1 MSRRGATALVVLASV
16 LLVGASLA
24 AYGRIA
30 LFDADRFADRA
41 AASLQDPSVR
51 TLIGERVT
59 DDVVLRNEAD
69 LLAARPII
77 ESAVSGIVGGG
88 AFRSL
93 FRRAVVDAHRAIFD
107 HDRNTVTLTLADVG
121 TVVAAALEKVNPTLA
136 ADLDAEKRVVLVK
149 ESIGG
154 VTGGLVRFGER
165 LRVLAY
171 VLAALTLAAGGAALA
186 VSPDRRR
193 TAVQLGLGV
202 AAAGIAIV
210 VIYTVARAIVV
221 DRLSGPDTRAATA
234 GVWDAFLGDLR
245 ALGWLLAG
253 SGAVVAAAAA
263 SLIQPIAIE
272 GSLRAAWRVA
282 TTDPE
287 ETWLRLLRAAALVA
301 AGVLLIA
308 QPLAALQIAVT
319 LAGVYL
325 LYSGLES
332 VLRMVYRP
340 RDADAGAAEEEAPR
354 PRRRRSLRAAVPLV
368 AALLIAAGVAAFAL
382 GGGTEAP
389 AQAAITRCNGSAA
402 LCDRRL
408 DEVVLPA
415 THNSMSVPLPGWFSA
430 MVERPIGGQL
440 EDGIRG
446 LLIDTHYADR
456 LPNGRTRTFF
466 GSKEDQRRTIAQD
479 GLSEDSVDAALRLR
493 ERLGF
498 RGEGKRGMYLCH
510 SFCELGA
517 TTLAAGLEDIHQF
530 LATHPAEVV
539 VVVNQDYVT
548 PADFV
553 EAVGDAGLTRYV
565 FKGLARE
572 PWPTLREMIERNERL
587 VLLAENRAGAAP
599 WYQLAYERLMEETPY
614 DFSRASQLTATPTT
628 CPPNRGPAGAPL
640 FLINHW
646 VTTDPVPRP
655 SDAAKVNAY
664 GPLLARARAC
674 ERIRD
679 HLPNLLAVNFYK
691 RGDLFRV
698 VDELNGIRAP

>member
-24 AYGRIA
+24 AYARIA
-30 LFDADRFADRA
+30 LFDADNFADRA
-41 AASLQDPSVR
+41 AASLQEPSVR
-51 TLIGERVT
+51 TLIAERVT

-121 TVVAAALEKVNPTLA
+121 TVVAAALEKVNPRLA
-136 ADLDAEKRVVLVK
+136 ADLDAQKRVVLVK

-165 LRVLAY
+165 LRVLAW
-171 VLAALTLAAGGAALA
+171 VLAALTLAAAGAALA
-186 VSPDRRR
+186 LSRDRRR
-193 TAVQLGLGV
+193 TAAQLGLGV

-210 VIYTVARAIVV
+210 VVYTVARAIVV
-221 DRLSGPDTRAATA
+221 DRVSGPDSRAATA

-253 SGAVVAAAAA
+253 SGAVVAAAAS

-282 TTDPE
+282 TTDPNA
-287 ETWLRLLRAAALVA
+287 TWLRLLRAAALVA

-325 LYSGLES
+325 LYE
-332 VLRMVYRP
+332 RP
-340 RDADAGAAEEEAPR
+340 RVGPATGLPPGGRRAGTAEEEAPR

-368 AALLIAAGVAAFAL
+368 AGLLIAAGVAAFAL

-456 LPNGRTRTFF
+456 LANGRTRTFF
-466 GSKEDQRRTIAQD
+466 GGKDEQLRTIAHD

-517 TTLAAGLEDIHQF
+517 TPLAAGLEDIHQF
-530 LATHPAEVV
+530 LVTHPAEVV

-565 FKGLARE
+565 FKGLSGK
-572 PWPTLREMIERNERL
+572 PWPTLREMIERNQRL

-599 WYQLAYERLMEETPY
+599 WYQLAYERLMQETPF

-628 CPPNRGPAGAPL
+628 CPPNRGPADAPL

-646 VTTDPVPRP
+646 VTTDPAPRP

-674 ERIRD
+674 ERIRGR
-679 HLPNLLAVNFYK
+679 LPNLLAVNFYK

>member
-1 MSRRGATALVVLASV
+1 MSRGGATALVALASV
-16 LLVGASLA
+16 LLVGAALA

-30 LFDADRFADRA
+30 LFDADHFADRA
-41 AASLQDPSVR
+41 TASLQDPSVR

-77 ESAVSGIVGGG
+77 ASAVSGIVGGG
-88 AFRSL
+88 AFGSL

-107 HDRNTVTLTLADVG
+107 RDRNTVTLTLADVG
-121 TVVAAALEKVNPTLA
+121 TVVAAALEKVNPRLA
-136 ADLDAEKRVVLVK
+136 ADLDAQNRVVLVK
-149 ESIGG
+149 QSIGS
-154 VTGGLVRFGER
+154 VTGGVVRIGDR

-171 VLAALTLAAGGAALA
+171 VLAALTLAAAGAALA
-186 VSPDRRR
+186 VSRDRRR
-193 TAVQLGLGV
+193 TAAQLGVGL

-210 VIYTVARAIVV
+210 VLHTVARAIVV
-221 DRLSGPDTRAATA
+221 DRLSGPDSRDATA

-245 ALGWLLAG
+245 SLGWLLAG
-253 SGAVVAAAAA
+253 SGAVIAAAAA

-282 TTDPE
+282 ATEPE
-287 ETWLRLLRAAALVA
+287 ATWLRLLRAAALVA
-301 AGVLLIA
+301 IGVLVIA

-325 LYSGLES
+325 LYKGLES
-332 VLRMVYRP
+332 VLRLIYRP
-340 RDADAGAAEEEAPR
+340 AGPRAAEEEAPR
-354 PRRRRSLRAAVPLV
+354 PRRRRSPRAAVPLV
-368 AALLIAAGVAAFAL
+368 AGLLIAAAVAAFAL

-389 AQAAITRCNGSAA
+389 AQAAITQCNGAA
-402 LCDRRL
+402 VLCDRRL

-430 MVERPIGGQL
+430 LVERPIGGQL

-456 LPNGRTRTFF
+456 LSNGRTRTFF
-466 GSKEDQRRTIAQD
+466 GSKAERLRAIAQD
-479 GLSEDSVDAALRLR
+479 GLSDESVDAALRLR

-498 RGEGKRGMYLCH
+498 RGEGKRGIYLCH

-517 TTLAAGLEDIHQF
+517 TPLATGLEDIHQF

-539 VVVNQDYVT
+539 VVINQDYVT

-553 EAVGDAGLTRYV
+553 QAVGDAGLTRYV
-565 FKGLARE
+565 FKGLASE
-572 PWPTLREMIERNERL
+572 PWPTLREMIERNQRL
-587 VLLAENRAGAAP
+587 VLLAENQAGAAP
-599 WYQLAYERLMEETPY
+599 WYQLAYERLTQETPY
-614 DFSRASQLTATPTT
+614 EFSSAAQLTATPTT

-646 VTTDPVPRP
+646 VTTDPAPRP
-655 SDAAKVNAY
+655 SDASKVNAY
-664 GPLLARARAC
+664 GPLLARVNAC
-674 ERIRD
+674 RRIRD

-698 VDELNGIRAP
+698 TDELNGVGGP

>member
-1 MSRRGATALVVLASV
+1 
-16 LLVGASLA
+16 
-24 AYGRIA
+24 
-30 LFDADRFADRA
+30 
-41 AASLQDPSVR
+41 
-51 TLIGERVT
+51 
-59 DDVVLRNEAD
+59 
-69 LLAARPII
+69 
-77 ESAVSGIVGGG
+77 
-88 AFRSL
+88 
-93 FRRAVVDAHRAIFD
+93 
-107 HDRNTVTLTLADVG
+107 
-121 TVVAAALEKVNPTLA
+121 
-136 ADLDAEKRVVLVK
+136 
-149 ESIGG
+149 
-154 VTGGLVRFGER
+154 
-165 LRVLAY
+165 
-171 VLAALTLAAGGAALA
+171 
-186 VSPDRRR
+186 
-193 TAVQLGLGV
+193 
-202 AAAGIAIV
+202 
-210 VIYTVARAIVV
+210 
-221 DRLSGPDTRAATA
+221 
-234 GVWDAFLGDLR
+234 VWDAFLGDLR

-253 SGAVVAAAAA
+253 SGAVVAAAAS

-282 TTDPE
+282 TTDPSAKF
-287 ETWLRLLRAAALVA
+287 LRVLRAATLVA

-325 LYSGLES
+325 LYDGLES
-332 VLRMVYRP
+332 VLRLVYRP
-340 RDADAGAAEEEAPR
+340 ADAGTAEEEAPR

-368 AALLIAAGVAAFAL
+368 AGLLIAAGVAAFAL

-408 DEVVLPA
+408 DDVVLPA

-446 LLIDTHYADR
+446 LLFDTHYADR
-456 LPNGRTRTFF
+456 LPNGRTRTYF
-466 GSKEDQRRTIAQD
+466 GSKADQRRTIAQD

-517 TTLAAGLEDIHQF
+517 TPLAAGLEDIHQF
-530 LATHPAEVV
+530 LVTHPAEVV

-553 EAVGDAGLTRYV
+553 EAIGDAGLTRYV

-572 PWPTLREMIERNERL
+572 PWPTLREMIERNQRL

-599 WYQLAYERLMEETPY
+599 WYQLAYVRLMEETPY

-640 FLINHW
+640 FLMNHW

-674 ERIRD
+674 ERIREN
-679 HLPNLLAVNFYK
+679 LPNLIAVNFYR